1 MEIGWEDDQR
11 SSWRGCLNRNFEY
24 YLPAFQ
30 PSNKD
35 NQDLSD
41 EHDFAQFTHMNCT
54 NQNNNV
60 AARIIMLKS
69 FYRANREA
77 EKINKSQW
85 WHRFHLEHCFAIRT
99 NFQINS
105 LISG

>member
-1 MEIGWEDDQR
+1 MQEIGWADGQR
-11 SSWRGCLNRNFEY
+11 SSRRDCLNRNFEY
-24 YLPAFQ
+24 YLPAK
-30 PSNKD
+30 PSHRD

-54 NQNNNV
+54 DQNNDV
-60 AARIIMLKS
+60 AARIIMQKS
-69 FYRANREA
+69 FCRENREE

-85 WHRFHLEHCFAIRT
+85 WHRFHLEDSFAIRT
-99 NFQINS
+99 NLQINS